1 MLPRLLKIPPVSQPR
16 TSFRVAPHL
25 AVLALGALFI
35 GCLPASP
42 TTSDTADWKRPQRT
56 KGLRDTSLAAVS
68 EQRGE
73 RFSDPFWTSC
83 YRDFSPEG
91 GATNAVERLAFLCA
105 APKGLSTV
113 SPLHTGSQKAEDS
126 AERLF
131 LKVRTDRC
139 YRLFATADSTVRDL
153 DVSII
158 APDGRL
164 VAADISKDPWSVV
177 PPRGLWCPDEEGPYA
192 IDISVGDGEGGY
204 VLGVWGL

>member
-1 MLPRLLKIPPVSQPR
+1 MLPRPLKTQPVPHAEPSL
-16 TSFRVAPHL
+16 RVAPHL
-25 AVLALGALFI
+25 FGLVLGVLI
-35 GCLPASP
+35 TGCLPATP
-42 TTSDTADWKRPQRT
+42 TPSNTADWKRPQRT
-56 KGLRDTSLAAVS
+56 NGLRDTSLGAVS

-105 APKGLSTV
+105 APKGLSSV
-113 SPLHTGSQKAEDS
+113 SPLHTGFQKAEDS